1 MADKVYRVGIVG
13 CGGMGRSHANA
24 WTNQPRAEVVATADM
39 SADSAKALADQFDA
53 RSYDDYN
60 KMFADEELDIV
71 SVTTW
76 QNVRAE
82 ITVAAA
88 EAGIPGSFG
97 EKPMAE
103 SMGGTWDMIEACEK
117 NGVALQVGFVRRYDN
132 NWGTLKRVVESGE
145 LGTPL
150 VWRQISGGPAPARPF
165 FMEKMEGGGPLID
178 GMVHNYDFAC
188 HCFGAPK
195 EVKCNPTKIRHDTT
209 AIDTGTVLAEF
220 ERGDQIVVSWTW
232 GLPPDI
238 RTNSATEV
246 MGTNGILF
254 FPGSFPAAKAEGKH
268 DPATQ
273 GAYLLLLA
281 GGEEKVVTF
290 EKNNMFRDELVHF
303 ADWVTNG
310 GTPLASCDE
319 GIASTRIAELAM
331 GGGGLC

>member
-1 MADKVYRVGIVG
+1 MTVKLGLIG
-13 CGGMGRSHANA
+13 CGGIANHQLGSV
-24 WTNQPRAEVVATADM
+24 WAEGLFELVAGADIRP
-39 SADSAKALADQFDA
+39 AQ
-53 RSYDDYN
+53 
-60 KMFADEELDIV
+60 LDIFREKYGLKKGYEDYRELLQDDEV
-71 SVTTW
+71 EAVMICTPTYLH
-76 QNVRAE
+76 AE
-82 ITVAAA
+82 MAIAAA
-88 EAGIPGSFG
+88 ATGRPIFLQ
-97 EKPMAE
+97 KPMAMN
-103 SMGGTWDMIEACEK
+103 SHDCYKVKQACEK
-117 NGVALQVGFVRRYDN
+117 HGVTLQVGFVRRYDN